1 MVLPGPPRPAC
12 MSLPEIPGYRI
23 GALIGKGACGTVYT
37 ARHESGS
44 LVSVK
49 LLSSRSVN
57 AELISNRVNRLY
69 RSSQPKACVPLIA
82 HSLEKDPLLVIEALM
97 ADRVIQGIG
106 ERFVPRTLQ
115 LRLGEYLG
123 KRGSWML
130 IRRLAQVMAEFHRHR
145 VAHGNLKPGN
155 VFLDSENEILL
166 ADYAQGLMP
175 GIEVLSYTDAL
186 LYAPPEQLMNPD
198 GYLEGAG
205 YGWDVYAFGSLAY
218 RLLTGQFPRCH
229 DTFEQVAP
237 PVGEQRRRGV
247 EADCERIAMKL
258 ERTGIAPWT
267 GDAPT
272 REEADGRQV
281 IERCLHLDPWKRYAD
296 MREVLRALESIA
308 SSRQQRMVQEADQER
323 VEIIERRGKG
333 WRLTAGIGMAA
344 CVTMGAV
351 LTYQAIN
358 KSEDDPAPLAANK
371 EDPEAKPSQDNE
383 DEERERARLERELA
397 KALSELAE
405 SEQVERSSIQ
415 AQEEVRKMAAVLAS
429 SYTLSDQLLSWSI
442 ERGAKGVP
450 ALEGRLGRLSILEN
464 NLSEHLKIAEEQPLV
479 ADNAWRFRMALAEVA
494 LAAEKPKVARDHLK
508 QVLSEA
514 SATDS
519 DTEYR
524 LARARVL
531 VCYLGSQIQNEEV
544 TPGELAET
552 ETVLASL
559 PEGTPKT
566 RRLKSALKVAE
577 ARMQLRNGDSEA
589 ALENYRNAF
598 ADMTKLCEEKPSLAA
613 LRLWRARGYTSAAKA
628 AQGAGEVDAASL
640 LREKAA
646 VELVEILREQ
656 PHDPE
661 VQIETSQ
668 ALGAIAEAALEDG
681 QVEHAED
688 LATKSLELLQTAVT
702 NPEEREGALIQIATQ
717 KSVLAAC
724 RAGTGYGKNALRLI
738 REGVGHIEAAL
749 QKYPDDPVAKFR
761 LGILMWQ
768 ESGLRG
774 TDGYHTEALKMGM
787 EAHEILVALRKRL
800 KDDPA
805 AHPSIREIDRSL
817 AYLTTHLGSTAQMA
831 RRNSDAKR
839 FFEESLTTWAALK
852 KTEGEKA
859 EFEEGLKWAEMCLQE
874 LGVPRRLPSVSIP
887 RKRE

>member
-1 MVLPGPPRPAC
+1 

-49 LLSSRSVN
+49 LLNARSVN
-57 AELISNRVNRLY
+57 AELIANRVNRLY
-69 RSSQPKACVPLIA
+69 RSSPPKACVPLIA
-82 HSLEKDPLLVIEALM
+82 HSLEKEPLLVIEALM
-97 ADRVIQGIG
+97 ADRVVQGIG
-106 ERFVPRTLQ
+106 ERFVPRSLQ

-130 IRRLAQVMAEFHRHR
+130 IRRIAQVMAEFHRRR

-155 VFLDSENEILL
+155 VFLDSENEVLL
-166 ADYAQGLMP
+166 SDYGQGLMP

-258 ERTGIAPWT
+258 ERTGIARWT

-272 REEADGRQV
+272 REEEDGRQV
-281 IERCLHLDPWKRYAD
+281 IERCLHLDPWKRFAD

-308 SSRQQRMVQEADQER
+308 SSRQQRMALEADQER

-333 WRLTAGIGMAA
+333 WRLTAGLGLAA
-344 CVTMGAV
+344 CVAMGSV
-351 LTYQAIN
+351 LTYHALTDE
-358 KSEDDPAPLAANK
+358 EDEPAPQTASKDAPEEKLK
-371 EDPEAKPSQDNE
+371 ER
-383 DEERERARLERELA
+383 DESAERARRELEETRA
-397 KALSELAE
+397 KALSALAE
-405 SEQVERSSIQ
+405 AEQMERASRQ
-415 AQEEVRKMAAVLAS
+415 AQEEVRKMAEVLAS

-442 ERGAKGVP
+442 ERGSKDLP
-450 ALEGRLGRLSILEN
+450 TLEGRMGRLSVLEN
-464 NLSEHLKIAEEQPLV
+464 KLSRHLTIAEEQPLV
-479 ADNAWRFRMALAEVA
+479 ADNAWRFRLALAEVA

-514 SATDS
+514 SATDE
-519 DTEYR
+519 DTVHR

-531 VCYLGSQIQNEEV
+531 VCMLGSEDPDEDV
-544 TPGELAET
+544 TPSELAET
-552 ETVLASL
+552 ETALASL
-559 PEGTPKT
+559 PEGTPST

-577 ARMQLRNGDSEA
+577 ARMLLRNGDSTA
-589 ALENYRNAF
+589 ALENYRAAF
-598 ADMTKLCEEKPSLAA
+598 ADMTKLCEEQPSLAA
-613 LRLWRARGYTSAAKA
+613 LRLWRARGYTSAAQA

-646 VELVEILREQ
+646 VELVEILRVQ
-656 PHDPE
+656 PHNPE
-661 VQIETSQ
+661 VQVETSK

-681 QVEHAED
+681 EIEHAED
-688 LATKSLELLQTAVT
+688 LATKSLELLETAVA
-702 NPEEREGALIQIATQ
+702 NPVEREGALIQLATQ

-738 REGVGHIEAAL
+738 QEGVAHIEEAL
-749 QKYPDDPVAKFR
+749 KRTPEEPVAKYR
-761 LGILMWQ
+761 LAILMWQ

-774 TDGYHTEALKMGM
+774 TDGYHSEALKVGM
-787 EAHEILVALRKRL
+787 EAHDILTKLRREL
-800 KDDPA
+800 KDIPT
-805 AHPSIREIDRSL
+805 AHPPIREIDRSM

-831 RRNSDAKR
+831 RRNADAKR
-839 FFEESLTTWAALK
+839 FLIESVDTWRALE
-852 KTEGEKA
+852 TSEGMRD
-859 EFEEGLKWAEMCLQE
+859 EFSLGIKWAEMCLTE
-874 LGVPRRLPSVSIP
+874 LGVPRRSRPSVSVP